1 MSNEPSKRPSKGLQI
16 LGQSAA
22 EDASEDEAF
31 LRAERQISSQEFLEA
46 VLEDRREDVAKMIV
60 HDDRLV
66 KSRDAAGATAV
77 LLACYHGLDEMLGIL
92 TRSEVELDVFEA
104 AAVGDVDRVR
114 ELVTDEPSL
123 LGETSD
129 DGFPALQLAC
139 FFGRVEMALAILD
152 LAGEAAVDLGELIE
166 RPAQNPT
173 RVRPLHSS
181 TACRDAEASLVL
193 VRRLV
198 QAGADVNAEQ
208 AGGFRPLHQAAAA
221 GRRELVDLFLE
232 HGADVTAESDL
243 GKTPADFADERGH
256 DELADVLRA
265 AGL

>member
-1 MSNEPSKRPSKGLQI
+1 MPNEGPKPPSKGLHV
-16 LGQSAA
+16 LGQSAP
-22 EDASEDEAF
+22 EDESADDDF

-66 KSRDAAGATAV
+66 TSRDAAGATAI
-77 LLACYHGLDEMLGIL
+77 LLACYHGLDDMLGLL
-92 TRSEVELDVFEA
+92 TRSEVELDAFEA
-104 AAVGDVDRVR
+104 AAVGDTERVSDLLTGDPSR
-114 ELVTDEPSL
+114 LV
-123 LGETSD
+123 ETSG

-139 FFGRVEMALAILD
+139 FFGRVDTALAILD
-152 LAGEAAVDLGELIE
+152 LAEELGEDVDELIE

-181 TACRDAEASLVL
+181 TACRDAEASLAL
-193 VRRLV
+193 VRRLLE
-198 QAGADVNAEQ
+198 AGADVEAEQ

-221 GRRELVDLFLE
+221 GRRELVDLFLA
-232 HGADVTAESDL
+232 HGADVTAESDA

-256 DELADVLRA
+256 DELAGVLRP
-265 AGL
+265 AGN